1 MQPTTS
7 DTSQI
12 IKQEKIHASADPPH
26 SPEVPIA
33 GQDSSTR
40 LVDEGH
46 NVDTSLGSASG
57 NAQPS
62 GMGRRRFLLTAGAGM
77 AGAMA
82 VNNITGVREARA
94 AGEIA
99 PSYRVPSYRDLYRG
113 KWEELTAKGADTL
126 YGRKL
131 LRPED
136 FKHHTVTTRDPR
148 GYDVKFHYVREG
160 SGEPLFLFHGWP
172 GFWWDYWMNIKELA
186 KHFDVIAVDMRGYG
200 DSDKP
205 GYDPAT
211 NRIMLDPVD
220 HYDLNTTVDDH
231 MRVAKALGIEKAY
244 WLGHD
249 WASLTMH
256 KFVRRYPEM
265 VKKLVLANPFL
276 PGAEARYLSPAF
288 HGHSYYASF
297 HSTPL
302 ATELVGS
309 SREATKIYFR
319 WFFNWW
325 SANKALWTPEEIE
338 IITDNFVK
346 PGNVEG
352 GFSWYRANL
361 SPAARGWEPR
371 DYEPT
376 HIPTLCL
383 WGEGDTC
390 VIIDWADLVPQYYL
404 NLKFRAV
411 KNAGHFTMREAP
423 DVFNK
428 EVIAFLK
435 QA

>member
-1 MQPTTS
+1 MKPTG
-7 DTSQI
+7 
-12 IKQEKIHASADPPH
+12 A
-26 SPEVPIA
+26 A
-33 GQDSSTR
+33 GGIDRRQF
-40 LVDEGH
+40 LVG
-46 NVDTSLGSASG
+46 
-57 NAQPS
+57 
-62 GMGRRRFLLTAGAGM
+62 GAGLVGGALLASPL
-77 AGAMA
+77 AG
-82 VNNITGVREARA
+82 IPEAKA
-94 AGEIA
+94 AGEVA
-99 PSYRVPSYRDLYRG
+99 PSYRVPTYRDLYYG

-136 FKHHTVTTRDPR
+136 FKHGTVTTHDPR

-200 DSDKP
+200 DTDKP
-205 GYDPAT
+205 GYDPAI
-211 NRIMLDPVD
+211 NRIKLDPID
-220 HYDLNTTVDDH
+220 HYDLNTTVDDQ
-231 MRVAKALGIEKAY
+231 MRVAKALGIDKAY
-244 WLGHD
+244 WVGHD
-249 WASLTMH
+249 WSSLTMH

-265 VKKLVLANPFL
+265 VKKLVLSNPFL

-325 SANKALWTPEEIE
+325 SYNKALWTKDEIE
-338 IITDNFVK
+338 VITDNFVK

-361 SPAARGWEPR
+361 SRRCTAGSRVTTSRPAS
-371 DYEPT
+371 
-376 HIPTLCL
+376 
-383 WGEGDTC
+383 
-390 VIIDWADLVPQYYL
+390 
-404 NLKFRAV
+404 
-411 KNAGHFTMREAP
+411 
-423 DVFNK
+423 
-428 EVIAFLK
+428 
-435 QA
+435 

>member
-1 MQPTTS
+1 MRRNGF
-7 DTSQI
+7 DEMHI
-12 IKQEKIHASADPPH
+12 AKQQANSVTG
-26 SPEVPIA
+26 SPESVREERA
-33 GQDSSTR
+33 RRG
-40 LVDEGH
+40 
-46 NVDTSLGSASG
+46 GSAQLAGARRHDRGS
-57 NAQPS
+57 APDEARS
-62 GMGRRRFLLTAGAGM
+62 AAVDRRRFLLAAGGGVAGAIGM
-77 AGAMA
+77 
-82 VNNITGVREARA
+82 NNVTAVREASA
-94 AGEIA
+94 AGEVP
-99 PSYRVPSYRDLYRG
+99 PSYRVPTYRDLYRG
-113 KWEELTAKGADTL
+113 KWEELTLKGSDTL
-126 YGRKL
+126 HGRKVL
-131 LRPED
+131 HPEE
-136 FKHHTVTTRDPR
+136 FKHYTVMTRDPR

-160 SGEPLFLFHGWP
+160 SGEPLIMFHGWP

-186 KHFDVIAVDMRGYG
+186 NHFDVIVVDMRGYG
-200 DSDKP
+200 DTDKP
-205 GYDPAT
+205 GYDPKT
-211 NRIMLDPVD
+211 NRIQLDPVD
-220 HYDLNTTVDDH
+220 HYDLNTTVDDQ
-231 MRVAKALGIEKAY
+231 MRVARALGIEKAY
-244 WLGHD
+244 WVGHD
-249 WASLTMH
+249 WSSLTMH

-265 VKKLVLANPFL
+265 VKKLVLSNPFL
-276 PGAEARYLSPAF
+276 PGAEARYMSPAF
-288 HGHSYYASF
+288 HSHSYYASF

-390 VIIDWADLVPQYYL
+390 VVIDWSDLVPQYYL
-404 NLKFRAV
+404 NLKYV
-411 KNAGHFTMREAP
+411 PVSNAGHFTMREAP
-423 DVFNK
+423 DVFNR
-428 EVIAFLK
+428 EVISFLK

>member
-1 MQPTTS
+1 M
-7 DTSQI
+7 D
-12 IKQEKIHASADPPH
+12 
-26 SPEVPIA
+26 
-33 GQDSSTR
+33 
-40 LVDEGH
+40 
-46 NVDTSLGSASG
+46 
-57 NAQPS
+57 
-62 GMGRRRFLLTAGAGM
+62 RRRFLLTAGAGM
-77 AGAMA
+77 AGAVTMSNVA
-82 VNNITGVREARA
+82 GLGEARA
-94 AGEIA
+94 AGEVP
-99 PSYRVPSYRDLYRG
+99 PSYRVPSYRDLYGG
-113 KWEELTAKGADTL
+113 KWEELVAKGSTDSL
-126 YGRKL
+126 YGRKI

-136 FKHHTVTTRDPR
+136 FKHYTVTTRDPR

-172 GFWWDYWMNIKELA
+172 GFWWDYWMNIKELS

-200 DSDKP
+200 DTDKP
-205 GYDPAT
+205 GYNPKT
-211 NRIMLDPVD
+211 NRIDLDPVD

-325 SANKALWTPEEIE
+325 SYNKTLWTPENPTEDEKRYLAEQAHWMKEEVGYIW
-338 IITDNFVK
+338 IQGTKPQTLAYALTD
-346 PGNVEG
+346 
-352 GFSWYRANL
+352 
-361 SPAARGWEPR
+361 SPAGLAAWIVEKFHTWSDHGGDLDGYIGKRRPAYQHHALLARPARSVHRSGRITRACTGPWPM
-371 DYEPT
+371 P
-376 HIPTLCL
+376 
-383 WGEGDTC
+383 EGARIGVRWVTRS
-390 VIIDWADLVPQYYL
+390 
-404 NLKFRAV
+404 FR
-411 KNAGHFTMREAP
+411 KRS
-423 DVFNK
+423 
-428 EVIAFLK
+428 
-435 QA
+435 

>member
-1 MQPTTS
+1 MQPTTTTS
-7 DTSQI
+7 DITQI
-12 IKQEKIHASADPPH
+12 IKQAKIHASPH
-26 SPEVPIA
+26 SPDVSVT
-33 GQDSSTR
+33 GQDDSTR
-40 LVDEGH
+40 LVNEDSNPDG
-46 NVDTSLGSASG
+46 NPGLVSG
-57 NAQPS
+57 NAQQP
-62 GMGRRRFLLTAGAGM
+62 GMDRRRFLLTAGAGV
-77 AGAMA
+77 AGALA
-82 VNNITGVREARA
+82 VNNVAGVREARA
-94 AGEIA
+94 AGEIP

-126 YGRKL
+126 HGRKL

-136 FKHHTVTTRDPR
+136 FKHYTVTTKDPR

-205 GYDPAT
+205 GYDPAN
-211 NRIMLDPVD
+211 NRIMLDPID

-244 WLGHD
+244 WCGHD

-265 VKKLVLANPFL
+265 VKKLVLSNPFL

-288 HGHSYYASF
+288 HGHSWYASF